1 MKLSSPRRRLLVA
14 APLAAAV
21 VVSVASAGWAKSHKK
36 KTTGTA
42 ASARAPSAA
51 GAATHET
58 KAAPATHKP
67 RHPDLD
73 GNRIKRHKPLKKL
86 RPELAAIIRADNYQR
101 QGYGVVEGD
110 LPAPVSGATCP
121 DAMAIIDGRFCID
134 RYEGTLVEVSGEDEI
149 PWSAFEMPAAGKTFR
164 AVTLPGVMPQGYI
177 SGAQAEIACENAG
190 KRLCKPVEWRTA
202 CMGPKKQ
209 TWGYAASRSDNKCN
223 DRGRSPMLHFYP
235 QVNESWTLVGMT
247 EMNDSRLNQLD
258 GSLAKT
264 ASNPECT
271 NDYGVYDMVGN
282 LHEWTNDPNGTFQG
296 GYYLDTHQNGDGCGY
311 RTTAHEFTYHDY
323 STGFR
328 CCADASAP
336 DSPPSESPTFE
347 SP

>member
-1 MKLSSPRRRLLVA
+1 MKLSSSLRRSLIA

-36 KTTGTA
+36 KATGTA
-42 ASARAPSAA
+42 ASARPASTA
-51 GAATHET
+51 GAATHVA
-58 KAAPATHKP
+58 KPAPTTRKP
-67 RHPDLD
+67 KHPDLD

-86 RPELAAIIRADNYQR
+86 RPELAAIIRADNYQH

-110 LPAPVSGATCP
+110 LPPQMSGASCP

-134 RYEGTLVEVSGEDEI
+134 RYEGTLVEVNGEDEI
-149 PWSAFEMPAAGKTFR
+149 PWSAFEMPVAGKSFR
-164 AVTLPGVMPQGYI
+164 AVALPGVMPQGYI
-177 SGAQAEIACENAG
+177 SGAQAQVACENAG

-209 TWGYAASRSDNKCN
+209 TWGYGASHADNKCN
-223 DRGRSPMLHFYP
+223 DRGKSPMLHFYP

-247 EMNDSRLNQLD
+247 EMNDSRLNQLE
-258 GSLAKT
+258 GSLVKT
-264 ASNPECT
+264 ASETECT

-328 CCADASAP
+328 CCADAAAP
-336 DSPPSESPTFE
+336 DSSDISSEQ
-347 SP
+347 

>member
-1 MKLSSPRRRLLVA
+1 MAKAPVKLSPFSRRSLLA
-14 APLAAAV
+14 APLAAAL
-21 VVSVASAGWAKSHKK
+21 VVSVAGAGWAKAHKK
-36 KTTGTA
+36 KAPGTS
-42 ASARAPSAA
+42 ASARAASS
-51 GAATHET
+51 GGTATHAT
-58 KAAPATHKP
+58 KATTHK
-67 RHPDLD
+67 RKGPDVD
-73 GNRIKRHKPLKKL
+73 VSHIKRHKPLKKL
-86 RPELAAIIRADNYQR
+86 RPELAAIIRAENYQH

-110 LPAPVSGATCP
+110 LPAPVRGATCP
-121 DAMAIIDGRFCID
+121 DAMAIVDARFCID
-134 RYEGTLVEVSGEDEI
+134 RYEATLVEVSGEDEI
-149 PWSAFEMPAAGKTFR
+149 PWSAFDMPVAGKTFR
-164 AVTLPGVMPQGYI
+164 AVTLPGVMPQAYI
-177 SGAQAEIACENAG
+177 SGAQAEMACENAG

-223 DRGRSPMLHFYP
+223 DRGKSPMLHFYP

-247 EMNDSRLNQLD
+247 EMNDPRLNQMD
-258 GSLAKT
+258 GSLMKT
-264 ASNPECT
+264 AANPECT

-328 CCADASAP
+328 CCADAVEPEST
-336 DSPPSESPTFE
+336 SSESP
-347 SP
+347 